1 MGLLTSREEY
11 MSILEILMRPWKAQA
26 KLKLLASAEREA
38 EANWQELSKLR
49 VEVASAER
57 ELESLESELAWL
69 QDGPGVKNVGVDG
82 VDSWIVKRYPL
93 YVQPTFGTLREAI
106 RYGMESE

>member
-38 EANWQELSKLR
+38 EANWQELKTLR
-49 VEVASAER
+49 AEMADAER

-69 QDGPGVKNVGVDG
+69 QDGPGVKRMKGGYVV
-82 VDSWIVKRYPL
+82 RHFPL
-93 YVQPTFGTLREAI
+93 NVQPVWPTLRESI